1 MLGCQGLNTS
11 IFNDITLA
19 LYWKLVAWGKL
30 KLSIDCCIIQW
41 KDDDHDDGTYD
52 ANLENECY
60 MMIK

>member
-30 KLSIDCCIIQW
+30 TLSIDCCIIME
-41 KDDDHDDGTYD
+41 DDDDDDGTYD
-52 ANLENECY
+52 ANLQNGCY